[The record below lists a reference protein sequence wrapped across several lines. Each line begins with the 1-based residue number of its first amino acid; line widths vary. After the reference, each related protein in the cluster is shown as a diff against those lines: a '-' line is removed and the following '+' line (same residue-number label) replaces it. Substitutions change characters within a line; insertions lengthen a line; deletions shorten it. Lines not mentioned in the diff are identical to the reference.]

1 MYLTDHAGNSIRNDE
16 RKFWERKM
24 NKVLG
29 GEENCDIEDIPSYL
43 TPDADRGVIY
53 SDEIIEM
60 KVINLLDRHT
70 YFITWYY
77 YLILLLFV
85 YTLLSTQWNYWNEG
99 KAFRAAT

>member
-60 KVINLLDRHT
+60 KVSPNNISNLRFYCMRLSHCA
-70 YFITWYY
+70 I
-77 YLILLLFV
+77 LICCMSFYILISV
-85 YTLLSTQWNYWNEG
+85 
-99 KAFRAAT
+99 